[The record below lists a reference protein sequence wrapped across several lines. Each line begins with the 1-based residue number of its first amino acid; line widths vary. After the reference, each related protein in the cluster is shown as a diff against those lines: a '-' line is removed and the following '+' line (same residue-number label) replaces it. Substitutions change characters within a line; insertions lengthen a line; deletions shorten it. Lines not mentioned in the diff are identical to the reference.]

1 MAIIKL
7 RELKTRTKTQVLLC
21 VNRGYLNEEGD
32 TKGRSCL
39 CSVALANRLGPSHS
53 LFSLGWGKTKEVPAR
68 GAQAKE
74 AVDSYH
80 AIEIGTMLK
89 IN

>member
-1 MAIIKL
+1 MVVIKL
-7 RELKTRTKTQVLLC
+7 RELKTRTETQKLLC
-21 VNRGYLNEEGD
+21 VNRGCSKEVCD

-53 LFSLGWGKTKEVPAR
+53 LFGLGWGKKTKEVPAR
-68 GAQAKE
+68 GAQTKE

-80 AIEIGTMLK
+80 AI
-89 IN
+89 